1 MLWKIWAHFKFK
13 GCHMSQES
21 CDGGNNTDVFSTKED
36 IDHQAYYQ
44 LSVPKNLWC
53 VGEALIAAFIS
64 GKTSSVLRSMPVLE
78 SLNSECFMFHIMHG
92 VWTGLSAEL
101 SWTESILSI
110 MKQTTGQRRPRTDK
124 NGTAFFSQKSGSCSA
139 RVPDVDELLLKDE
152 GLSNVSDTC
161 CCHQI
166 QNKPF
171 FLNLYIFSFNV

>member
-1 MLWKIWAHFKFK
+1 MICKPHKLTVSPHRNTENTFKLRHYTMLWKIWAHFKFK

-78 SLNSECFMFHIMHG
+78 SLNSEGLHVSHNAWSLNWPVCRAFMNWEHFEHHE
-92 VWTGLSAEL
+92 TNNRTKK
-101 SWTESILSI
+101 TED
-110 MKQTTGQRRPRTDK
+110 R
-124 NGTAFFSQKSGSCSA
+124 
-139 RVPDVDELLLKDE
+139 
-152 GLSNVSDTC
+152 
-161 CCHQI
+161 
-166 QNKPF
+166 
-171 FLNLYIFSFNV
+171 